1 MIKRFISY
9 YKPHKILFFADLFAA
24 LLLACCN
31 LFYPTIV
38 KNIINIYIH
47 DETAKRIIIWSGI
60 LLLIYLVKMGCN
72 YFVGYYGHLV
82 GTRMQLQMR
91 ADLFRKYES
100 LPFSFY
106 DTHKTGDL
114 IARLTGDLFDVSEFA
129 HHGPENLFLAVVMFV
144 GAFALLFSINVTL
157 SLILLAVL
165 PLIVL
170 CTLSARKS
178 MRKAMHGSRVQNAAI
193 NVRLEN
199 SVTGI
204 RETKSYVAEDG
215 EIRKFDKE
223 NGMYAHF
230 RELAVKALGSYEAVM
245 GFLTDLLY
253 LSVVFAG
260 GLFLYYGKID
270 AGEFAAFILY
280 ISMFITPIQR
290 FVSFFEIYQ
299 EGMSGFR
306 RFHEIMKIPEES
318 DTGSVELTDIAG
330 NLQFDRVSFA
340 YGGEDGTEAG
350 DNVITDFSLSVPAGT
365 TLALVGPSGGGKST
379 LCNLIPRFYNI
390 KDGAIRLDGTDL
402 RDVTL
407 SSLRKNIGIV
417 SQTVFLFDGT
427 VRDNI
432 AYGSPEATDEEV
444 IAAAKKANIH
454 DDIVRLDKGYDS
466 AVGERGVRFSGGQR
480 QRIAIARVFLKN
492 PKLLIL
498 DEATS
503 ALDNVTEMQI
513 QHSLEELSRGRTVIV
528 VAHRLSTVKNAD
540 TIAVIDKTGIVEI
553 GSHEELLRKD
563 GAYRKLYSYQFR
575 EEPVPVS

>member
-9 YKPHKILFFADLFAA
+9 YKPHKVLFFADLFAA

-47 DETAKRIIIWSGI
+47 DETAKRIIVWSGI

-204 RETKSYVAEDG
+204 RETKSYVAEDS

-306 RFHEIMKIPEES
+306 RFHEIMEIPEES

-330 NLQFDRVSFA
+330 NLEFDRVSFA

-390 KDGAIRLDGTDL
+390 KEGAIRLDGTDL

-454 DDIVRLDKGYDS
+454 DDIIRLDKGYDS

-540 TIAVIDKTGIVEI
+540 TIAVIDKTGIAEI
-553 GSHEELLRKD
+553 GSHEELIRKD
-563 GAYRKLYSYQFR
+563 GAYHKLYSYQFR